1 MGTPVLSIHSVSD
14 VELRNSTQC
23 LAMALEGMDT
33 RINVILR
40 ADLVL
45 EMELDL
51 VTTAQS
57 DSIAMLIAWSGPVT
71 HMDRTGGIASVER
84 GSCGEEVS
92 SAQI

>member
-33 RINVILR
+33 RIDVILR
-40 ADLVL
+40 EDLVL

-51 VTTAQS
+51 ATTAQ
-57 DSIAMLIAWSGPVT
+57 
-71 HMDRTGGIASVER
+71 
-84 GSCGEEVS
+84 C
-92 SAQI
+92 